1 MGIGDFFNNTLLS
14 LNTKD
19 QGFSYRKIISLIVL
33 SLTVYL
39 HIHFANKD
47 NVLSFILYDFGFI
60 SVLLGLLNL
69 DRFVAMKFGN
79 NGTPSQSTQQGTTLD
94 PSSSQTLDP
103 TGGTQ
108 SGS

>member
-1 MGIGDFFNNTLLS
+1 MGIGEFFNNTLLS
-14 LNTKD
+14 LNSKD
-19 QGFSYRKIISLIVL
+19 QGFSYRKLITLVVL
-33 SLTVYL
+33 SMTVYL

-47 NVLSFILYDFGFI
+47 NVISFLAYDFGFI

-79 NGTPSQSTQQGTTLD
+79 NGASNQQAQPALD
-94 PSSSQTLDP
+94 PELSQTVDP
-103 TGGTQ
+103 IGGTQ

>member
-1 MGIGDFFNNTLLS
+1 MGIGDFFNNTILS

-19 QGFSYRKIISLIVL
+19 QGFSYRKIISLVVL

-47 NVLSFILYDFGFI
+47 NVINFLAYDFGFI

-69 DRFVAMKFGN
+69 DRFVSMKFGN
-79 NGTPSQSTQQGTTLD
+79 NGVPGQTSQSGQTLD
-94 PSSSQTLDP
+94 PASSQTVDP